1 MIKYITGFCVW
12 IIVMWLAIMSTGCA
26 IKPKFL
32 IEESLQ
38 QEAKKELD
46 ARQAEWNWKN
56 RHRVR
61 QEREFWEKRLDILPQ
76 QGIAKKQQIRRMRQ
90 YRNPQLGIGRNTYN
104 PNKSGQR
111 KHITPKRYNGI
122 AVHKKNYWSK
132 TTKYPQE
139 ENK

>member
-56 RHRVR
+56 RHRLR
-61 QEREFWEKRLDILPQ
+61 QNQNVLR
-76 QGIAKKQQIRRMRQ
+76 
-90 YRNPQLGIGRNTYN
+90 YRNPQLGLGRNTYN

-122 AVHKKNYWSK
+122 AVHKRNYWSK
-132 TTKYPQE
+132 TTKDPQKDE
-139 ENK
+139 